1 MNIIW
6 VFSQIVIEF
15 DGALDKYIKS
25 ENLSDILKPDAPLR
39 KYLKQFKQNLFK
51 QTKDKTIY
59 YHKF

>member
-1 MNIIW
+1 MIIKIDLHNCDY
-6 VFSQIVIEF
+6 QQLINT
-15 DGALDKYIKS
+15 

-39 KYLKQFKQNLFK
+39 KYLEQFK